1 VIAEVESLGDVNPE
15 VQRRLLAELRN
26 CDPALW
32 PLVAQQVRAA
42 LAYQRQQ
49 AAKAAANLAAATP
62 GANLPPGAAPAA
74 NGHAPAAVAQDPAAK
89 PIAAQ
94 GPPPQ
99 QQLAPGAPSPTSPAA
114 SAPGG
119 AVAAS
124 PASPTAPTRAEPPP
138 NKSSPN
144 ENASHPVQR
153 VSYERPADGS
163 DWNAHLAAAIEGLES
178 QTREPA
184 HDADSIARHA
194 YLRMLYLAA
203 GRRDDALRPIAGITA
218 AQQDYWSKQ
227 LYALSAYLD
236 SERIADPS
244 RRAADAVAHLSQA
257 AAKLGELGPLVVK
270 NLTFCTEVN
279 SYGVFKRFE
288 HDEFK
293 PGQQALLYAEV
304 ENFRSDET
312 ADGFHTALQ
321 SSYQILDSQGRRVA
335 QDDFPLTEERCQNRR
350 RDYFIRYFLSLPP
363 QIYEGRYTLELTIE
377 DTLGRKIGQSTIEF
391 TVKGS
396 KRSG

>member
-1 VIAEVESLGDVNPE
+1 M
-15 VQRRLLAELRN
+15 
-26 CDPALW
+26 
-32 PLVAQQVRAA
+32 
-42 LAYQRQQ
+42 
-49 AAKAAANLAAATP
+49 
-62 GANLPPGAAPAA
+62 AA
-74 NGHAPAAVAQDPAAK
+74 NGNAPSAISHNPAAK
-89 PIAAQ
+89 PIAA
-94 GPPPQ
+94 PETAPKE
-99 QQLAPGAPSPTSPAA
+99 QLAQGAAGAGSPGPSNA
-114 SAPGG
+114 SNGGG
-119 AVAAS
+119 AAAS
-124 PASPTAPTRAEPPP
+124 PTNPAAPAPIQAPP
-138 NKSSPN
+138 NKGLPQENPPN
-144 ENASHPVQR
+144 LVQR
-153 VSYERPADGS
+153 VSYERAADGS

-270 NLTFCTEVN
+270 NLTFCTEVS

-312 ADGFHTALQ
+312 SEGFHTALQ